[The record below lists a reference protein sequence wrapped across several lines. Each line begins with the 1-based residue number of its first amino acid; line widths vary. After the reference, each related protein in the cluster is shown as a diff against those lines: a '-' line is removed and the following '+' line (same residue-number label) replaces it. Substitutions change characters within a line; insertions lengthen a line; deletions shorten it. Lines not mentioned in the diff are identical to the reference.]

1 MPDAPLPPWSLPD
14 LIVAVAARLQGAPA
28 AADGRVRDVPD
39 ERTIRWY
46 QSAGMMDRP
55 LGYEGRSARYGRRHL
70 LQVLA
75 IKLLQAQGLSLAQ
88 VQRALAGA
96 SDEQLEAAV
105 ADGLGADVPAP
116 HAVAPP
122 SVAPPSVAP
131 PSVAPPPIHPSP
143 RLIAEIAPG
152 VTVIVDPALVAD
164 PVALLSLLTRAIPGG
179 RT

>member
-1 MPDAPLPPWSLPD
+1 MPDVPLPPWSLPG
-14 LIVAVAARLQGAPA
+14 LIAAVAARLTGAPA
-28 AADGRVRDVPD
+28 AVDGRVREVPD

-46 QSAGMMDRP
+46 QSAGMIDRP
-55 LGYEGRSARYGRRHL
+55 LAYEGRAARYGQRHL

-105 ADGLGADVPAP
+105 ADGLGVE
-116 HAVAPP
+116 
-122 SVAPPSVAP
+122 
-131 PSVAPPPIHPSP
+131 PPPLPASPLPIPPSP
-143 RLIAEIAPG
+143 RLVAEIAPG
-152 VTVIVDPALVAD
+152 VTVLVDPAIVAD
-164 PVALLSLLTRAIPGG
+164 PLALLSLLTRALPGG